1 MATLIS
7 IASGNFTSSST
18 WAVVDST
25 SMLQSTANTVT
36 VGTSNI
42 DSQTFTPGAITVDGV
57 AVLVSSRSSSP
68 GSNTFTVTL
77 RNSTDSVDVA
87 SVTVNVSDVVNNIHW
102 MFLKFSSPQTLT
114 AGKSYLVRCVASAS
128 SMVTLYR
135 DATANNVCRMLRTT
149 TTAAPAANDQFN
161 VLGQWTGAGS
171 FTGFTVTMDNNSSTS
186 FGPTVS
192 GGPPFG
198 ATVNPG
204 CTLTWKTDANTKLVL
219 KGILRVSSGATLN
232 IGTEANPIGSG
243 YTAEYVMDCVA
254 NVDSGLDSNGTVT
267 IVGATKTNVMQLL
280 AADASAGGSTLT
292 VSSTSG
298 WAAGDQ
304 LAIAGTRRSASEN
317 ELRTIST
324 VDSGTQVTLS
334 STLTYPH
341 SGTSPTQAEV
351 INLTRNV
358 KVHGNSTSLQGYLY
372 VRETGSLTC
381 KYAEFY
387 YLGSNT
393 GTKYGIAAYEGSAG
407 AGMVVVMQY
416 CSLYSCAQSSWG
428 IRAHSFYGSLTVQY
442 LVEYATTGT
451 SCMSIQP
458 NAASGSITISDVTV
472 IGSLYGPN
480 IRAVNVTPT
489 RFRVAGSSGT
499 TYGGGITCDD
509 GYPYAYDDIVMHSC
523 AGQAVYA
530 SGISSLTLSNAK
542 IWRNNSYGINPLGNF
557 SLSLSNVELFGNA
570 NANIR
575 VNTSSIITSVMSMNS
590 VTASGETSYSTP
602 YFLQVDNGQFI
613 LQMVDCDL
621 SGSGT
626 GRAPHSTA
634 DFYWPAATSARVMAY
649 RCKFGSTVS
658 SGTSNLSLDMPYVS
672 GIYSMKHN
680 QVAGDHRRYL
690 AAGTARTSTSIYKS
704 LPPSEQLTPASA
716 SRKLRSGGYRRGVA
730 NGAALNVSV
739 WVYVTSS
746 YTGTAPRLRVAQ
758 NYAIGITADT
768 TLATFSGSTDTWVL
782 LTATSPTASGDDG
795 VMEFY
800 VDCDGTAGSVYVDDW
815 SATEAS

>member
-1 MATLIS
+1 
-7 IASGNFTSSST
+7 
-18 WAVVDST
+18 
-25 SMLQSTANTVT
+25 
-36 VGTSNI
+36 
-42 DSQTFTPGAITVDGV
+42 
-57 AVLVSSRSSSP
+57 
-68 GSNTFTVTL
+68 
-77 RNSTDSVDVA
+77 
-87 SVTVNVSDVVNNIHW
+87 

-114 AGKSYLVRCVASAS
+114 AGKSYLVRCVASAA

-135 DATANNVCRMLRTT
+135 NATTNNVCRMLRTT

-161 VLGQWTGAGS
+161 VLGEWTGPGS

-192 GGPPFG
+192 GGPPYG

-219 KGILRVSSGATLN
+219 KGVLRVFYNATLN

-254 NVDSGLDSNGTVT
+254 NVDSGLDLTGTVT

-280 AADASAGGSTLT
+280 AADVSAGSSTLT

-351 INLTRNV
+351 INLTRNA
-358 KVHGNSTSLQGYLY
+358 KVHGNSTSLQGYIF
-372 VRETGSLTC
+372 VRAGGSLTC
-381 KYAEFY
+381 KYGELY
-387 YLGSNT
+387 YLGSST
-393 GTKYGIAAYEGSAG
+393 DPKYGITMTEGSSASG
-407 AGMVVVMQY
+407 SLLVLQY
-416 CSLYSCAQSSWG
+416 CSLYSCAQNSWA
-428 IRAHSFYGSLTVQY
+428 IRALDYYGSLTVQY
-442 LVEYATTGT
+442 LVEYATTGNT
-451 SCMSIQP
+451 PMAIQP
-458 NAASGSITISDVTV
+458 NAASGSITISDVTI
-472 IGSLYGPN
+472 IGSQNGPN
-480 IRAVNVTPT
+480 VRAVNVTPT

-499 TYGGGITCDD
+499 VGGIACNTA
-509 GYPYAYDDIVMHSC
+509 YPYAYDDIVMHSC

-530 SGISSLTLSNAK
+530 SGITSLTLSNAK
-542 IWRNNSYGINPLGNF
+542 IWRNNSYGIELLSDFPF
-557 SLSLSNVELFGNA
+557 SLSNVELFGNA
-570 NANIR
+570 TASIR
-575 VNTSSIITSVMSMNS
+575 INTSSIITSVMSMSN

-602 YFLQVDNGQFI
+602 YFLQVDNGEFI

-649 RCKFGSTVS
+649 RCKFGNTVS

-680 QVAGDHRRYL
+680 QAAGDHRRYL
-690 AAGTARTSTSIYKS
+690 AAGTARTSSSIYKS

-746 YTGTAPRLRVAQ
+746 YTGAAPRLRVAQ
-758 NYAIGITADT
+758 NYAIGIDADA
-768 TLATFSGSTDTWVL
+768 TLATFSGSTDSWVL
-782 LTATSPTASGDDG
+782 LTGTSPTASGDDG